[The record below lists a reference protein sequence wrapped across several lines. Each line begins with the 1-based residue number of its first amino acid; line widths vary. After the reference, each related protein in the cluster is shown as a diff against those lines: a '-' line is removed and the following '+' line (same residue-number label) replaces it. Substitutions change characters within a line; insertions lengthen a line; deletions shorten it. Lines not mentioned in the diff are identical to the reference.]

1 MHATKSIR
9 ARETLALPLTALV
22 LSGCAGLGAP
32 LGPDPW
38 SEIQAGTH
46 ALGAS
51 TGWAEYEAK
60 VLLADQSGNPDLG
73 SGASTADLDPI
84 GGGALK
90 YNYFWEDDFSV
101 GLIVEGRSFD
111 PQPTAPLSATLDGD
125 EYSSFHYLLT
135 TRWWAEPFGESR
147 RWRWFGGLDLAYTPE
162 IELDATVIYA
172 PGFIERISLSGDAYI
187 SINPVIG
194 TSYLL
199 TRRLSLELGAFYEIP
214 LGTADD
220 EVTLQVPNGLGQT
233 EANELS
239 AQVEPKGLIL
249 FLGLTY
255 YL

>member
-1 MHATKSIR
+1 MPPTRLR
-9 ARETLALPLTALV
+9 ALLALPLIPLG
-22 LSGCAGLGAP
+22 LLGCAGLSAP
-32 LGPDPW
+32 VGTDPW

-60 VLLADQSGNPDLG
+60 VLLDDQSGNPDLG
-73 SGASTADLDPI
+73 SGAATADLDPI

-90 YNYFWEDDFSV
+90 YNYFVEDDFSV
-101 GLIVEGRSFD
+101 GLIVEARSFD

-125 EYSSFHYLLT
+125 EYTSLHYLLT
-135 TRWWAEPFGESR
+135 TRWWAEPFGPGR
-147 RWRWFGGLDLAYTPE
+147 RWRWFGGLDLAYTPT

-172 PGFIERISLSGDAYI
+172 PGFIERISLSGDPYV

-199 TRRLSLELGAFYEIP
+199 ARRLSLELGAFYEIP
-214 LGTADD
+214 LGTSDD
-220 EVTLQVPNGLGQT
+220 DVTLNVPNGLGQT
-233 EANELS
+233 EANDLA
-239 AQVEPKGLIL
+239 AQVDPKGLIL